1 MDNTS
6 MALLEQ
12 NMKLLEKGITLD
24 EYAEKEMQLKIDGDT
39 RIYNEYGFL

>member
-12 NMKLLEKGITLD
+12 NIKLLEKGITLD
-24 EYAEKEMQLKIDGDT
+24 EYEKKK
-39 RIYNEYGFL
+39 YN